1 MAEDF
6 LKGIGYFIDPS
17 IKNRFGPVIKGAAD
31 LFRTPDP
38 KKSYKRLM
46 TTGANVN
53 RTAVLGNY
61 LSDLLAFGL
70 DAGGIKG
77 ASAISKLSKVGAKG
91 GKYLDDIIKNYTTP
105 LNKVLA
111 KIGDEKI
118 ATMTNRELTEYIN
131 KNHGLNVKLGTIANK
146 KLNTISQQGL
156 GKQKLKEAFESI
168 DNPEQYSVDELL
180 ALPAIKKVVTE
191 NSINKNL
198 FSKYKSDF
206 GITQTKK
213 RRTKPFFMD
222 EANVDESKVI
232 EFVKKNP
239 SATNTQIQAKFPK
252 LKNTPTGT
260 IQNWRTKNN
269 LKIVSLKRINKTIL
283 EANNPKLQAKLDF
296 VPKGSTTP
304 IKHKDAFSEV
314 VTINKKYGPLDM
326 IRTKIVQAHGIG
338 EGGISKA
345 SEQIIKSKVAMI
357 PNKFLKDEK
366 LPQFFLTRSG
376 NTTHRAIENNLV
388 LALVKK
394 YKLLGHEFVDGSWKQ
409 VRKSKILNPKK
420 RIEIKKL
427 ENEISGYQNEL
438 NDLDAYTLFYNPVKD
453 KMVTHGKSL
462 SDIPGLSNLLNQVQS
477 GTKKLR
483 YGGLVGIGHL
493 TRPLGNF

>member
-77 ASAISKLSKVGAKG
+77 ASAISKLSRAGAKG

-180 ALPAIKKVVTE
+180 ALPKINKVVTE
-191 NSINKNL
+191 NNINKNL
-198 FSKYKSDF
+198 FSKYKSQF

-213 RRTKPFFMD
+213 KRTKPFFMD
-222 EANVDESKVI
+222 EANVNESEVI
-232 EFVKKNP
+232 DFVKNNP
-239 SATNTQIQAKFPK
+239 TATNTQIQAKFPN
-252 LKNTPTGT
+252 LKNTPTQT

-269 LKIVSLKRINKTIL
+269 LKIVSLRKINKTIL
-283 EANNPKLQAKLDF
+283 EKNNPKLQSKLDF
-296 VPKGSTTP
+296 VPEGSTTP

-314 VTINKKYGPLDM
+314 VTINKKSGPLDM

-338 EGGISKA
+338 EGGISK
-345 SEQIIKSKVAMI
+345 QV
-357 PNKFLKDEK
+357 NK
-366 LPQFFLTRSG
+366 
-376 NTTHRAIENNLV
+376 
-388 LALVKK
+388 
-394 YKLLGHEFVDGSWKQ
+394 
-409 VRKSKILNPKK
+409 
-420 RIEIKKL
+420 
-427 ENEISGYQNEL
+427 
-438 NDLDAYTLFYNPVKD
+438 
-453 KMVTHGKSL
+453 
-462 SDIPGLSNLLNQVQS
+462 
-477 GTKKLR
+477 
-483 YGGLVGIGHL
+483 
-493 TRPLGNF
+493 